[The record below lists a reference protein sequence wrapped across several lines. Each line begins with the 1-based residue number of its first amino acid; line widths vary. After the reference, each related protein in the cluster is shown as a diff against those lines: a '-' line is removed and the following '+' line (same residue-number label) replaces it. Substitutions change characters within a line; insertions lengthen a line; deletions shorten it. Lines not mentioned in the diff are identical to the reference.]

1 MRPGHS
7 RAVVLAVVAATAL
20 AACSSFSRKEPEP
33 ATLKSLA
40 SREAAVQPDAGVP
53 ADEEAAAR
61 AYREFLAA
69 APREPQR
76 QEALRRLGDLE
87 MDRVDTRVGSGAA
100 SGTAADYKAA
110 IGRYQDFLKTYPN
123 DPGNDRV
130 LYQLARAHELSGDL
144 ETSLKTL
151 DRLVQAYPATRYR
164 EEAQFRRG
172 ELMFTLRDYPNAEK
186 AYAITMQGDRASPFH
201 ERSLYMHGWSL
212 FKQGRLEDSL
222 QSFFRVLDLKLAG
235 RGNEG
240 DLAKVPGLTRADRE
254 LVEDTFRVTSLSL
267 SNLQGAGVDPA
278 VHHHGRAPRLRVPRV
293 PAARRALHQAGAG
306 QGRRRHLRRL
316 RAARAV
322 ASRGAGAAGA
332 RDRHLR
338 RGRLREPGPRGE
350 EAVRVAT
357 TASAATTSAPTRKA
371 GRAASRW

>member
-1 MRPGHS
+1 M
-7 RAVVLAVVAATAL
+7 
-20 AACSSFSRKEPEP
+20 
-33 ATLKSLA
+33 
-40 SREAAVQPDAGVP
+40 
-53 ADEEAAAR
+53 
-61 AYREFLAA
+61 
-69 APREPQR
+69 
-76 QEALRRLGDLE
+76 
-87 MDRVDTRVGSGAA
+87 GSGAA

-222 QSFFRVLDLKLAG
+222 QSFFRRARPEAG
-235 RGNEG
+235 RSRQR
-240 DLAKVPGLTRADRE
+240 RAIWR
-254 LVEDTFRVTSLSL
+254 RCRGS
-267 SNLQGAGVDPA
+267 
-278 VHHHGRAPRLRVPRV
+278 RAPT
-293 PAARRALHQAGAG
+293 ANW
-306 QGRRRHLRRL
+306 
-316 RAARAV
+316 
-322 ASRGAGAAGA
+322 SRT
-332 RDRHLR
+332 
-338 RGRLREPGPRGE
+338 P
-350 EAVRVAT
+350 
-357 TASAATTSAPTRKA
+357 SA
-371 GRAASRW
+371 